1 MYSFKPAAAA
11 AADMTRND
19 LGACP
24 TRRFTKCKFPRPS
37 ISSSVFV
44 LYMSALR
51 STPVTPARTIWVE
64 LILPWCK
71 VKGTDKLSEES
82 DAFPEAAF
90 SKITVGGEEL
100 SGSRRREEV

>member
-1 MYSFKPAAAA
+1 
-11 AADMTRND
+11 
-19 LGACP
+19 
-24 TRRFTKCKFPRPS
+24 
-37 ISSSVFV
+37 
-44 LYMSALR
+44 
-51 STPVTPARTIWVE
+51 
-64 LILPWCK
+64 LPWCK